1 MSLFVYWASQT
12 QYNTELKLTTSL
24 KILKLCLA
32 QIYTA
37 VFFAQI
43 FFKFWFFLTSLSQF
57 FKKGKSYQMSN
68 CLKVNQ

>member
-12 QYNTELKLTTSL
+12 QYNTEQKLTTSL

-43 FFKFWFFLTSLSQF
+43 FFKFWFFFNFIISVF
-57 FKKGKSYQMSN
+57 
-68 CLKVNQ
+68 